1 VCITPENEGRP
12 RQFLKS
18 LEACISTETFYNST
32 IMDLEK
38 RRSPFPRISWKWVL
52 MVGIGL
58 LLFGWLLNTP
68 AGLLGKA
75 DAVGY
80 AVCHRID
87 VRSFHVDGRQMPLC
101 ARCTGM
107 YLGAM
112 LGLVYLSITARRLTG
127 LPPWK
132 VMVVFGFF
140 VAAFG
145 IDGVNSYLHFF
156 PGFEGLYEP
165 QNWLRLV
172 TGTGLGIAISSLLY
186 PAFNQSAWKDWDD
199 RRVFAD
205 FRSLGVLLIL
215 AALLDL
221 LVISEFWPVLY
232 VLALISAAGVLV
244 LLTLVY
250 SMVFLMLLRKENSY
264 ERIQQ
269 MLVPLAAGFLM
280 AMLQIAAL
288 DVVRYWLT
296 GTWSGFTFG

>member
-1 VCITPENEGRP
+1 
-12 RQFLKS
+12 
-18 LEACISTETFYNST
+18 
-32 IMDLEK
+32 M
-38 RRSPFPRISWKWVL
+38 SWKWVL
-52 MVGIGL
+52 LFGIGL

-87 VRSFHVDGRQMPLC
+87 VRSFHILGRQMPLC

-112 LGLVYLSITARRLTG
+112 LGLIYLSITARRWTG

-132 VMVVFGFF
+132 VMIVFGIF

-145 IDGVNSYLHFF
+145 IDGINSYLHFF
-156 PGFEGLYEP
+156 PGFTGLYEP

-172 TGTGLGIAISSLLY
+172 TGTGLGIAISALLY

-199 RRVFAD
+199 RRVLSNV
-205 FRSLGVLLIL
+205 RSLGVLLIL

-232 VLALISAAGVLV
+232 VLALLSAAGVLI
-244 LLTLVY
+244 LLTMVY
-250 SMVFLMLLRKENSY
+250 SMVFLMLLRKENSF

-269 MLVPLAAGFLM
+269 MVVPLAAGFLM

-296 GTWSGFTFG
+296 GTWSGFIFG

>member
-1 VCITPENEGRP
+1 
-12 RQFLKS
+12 
-18 LEACISTETFYNST
+18 
-32 IMDLEK
+32 MDFKK
-38 RRSPFPRISWKWVL
+38 RRLPIPRSSWKWVL
-52 MVGIGL
+52 LFAIGL

-80 AVCHRID
+80 AVCHRIEE
-87 VRSFHVDGRQMPLC
+87 RSFHVHGRQMPLC

-112 LGLVYLSITARRLTG
+112 LGLVYLSITTPRRTG

-132 VMVVFGFF
+132 VMILFGFF

-156 PGFEGLYEP
+156 PGFKGLYEP

-172 TGTGLGIAISSLLY
+172 TGTGIGIAISALLY
-186 PAFNQSAWKDWDD
+186 PAFNQSAWKDWDE
-199 RRVFAD
+199 RKVFAD
-205 FRSLGVLLIL
+205 FRSLGVLLVL
-215 AALLDL
+215 AVILDL
-221 LVISEFWPVLY
+221 VVISEFWPVM
-232 VLALISAAGVLV
+232 VILALISAAGVLV
-244 LLTLVY
+244 LLIMVY
-250 SMVFLMLLRKENSY
+250 SMVFLMLLRKENTF
-264 ERIQQ
+264 ERLRQ
-269 MLVPLAAGFLM
+269 MFIPLAAGFLM

-296 GTWSGFTFG
+296 GTWSGFNFG

>member
-1 VCITPENEGRP
+1 
-12 RQFLKS
+12 
-18 LEACISTETFYNST
+18 
-32 IMDLEK
+32 M
-38 RRSPFPRISWKWVL
+38 SWKWVL
-52 MVGIGL
+52 LFGIGL

-87 VRSFHVDGRQMPLC
+87 VRSFDIHGRQMPLC

-112 LGLVYLSITARRLTG
+112 LGLIYLSITARRWTG

-132 VMVVFGFF
+132 VMIVFSFF

-156 PGFEGLYEP
+156 PGFTGLYEP

-172 TGTGLGIAISSLLY
+172 TGTGLGITISALLY

-215 AALLDL
+215 AVLLDL

-232 VLALISAAGVLV
+232 VLALLSAAGVLI
-244 LLTLVY
+244 LLTMVY
-250 SMVFLMLLRKENSY
+250 SMVFLMLLRKENSF
-264 ERIQQ
+264 ERIHQ

-296 GTWSGFTFG
+296 GTWSGFIFG